1 MHFIEPSFEFVE
13 NDNQLKTVEYCARIC
28 YASQDKMDDGSY
40 IRFCKARFAEHHYAI
55 FEHANFTFACNT
67 EYAESFFY
75 ITENLYGV
83 NYKFHDGDLIFNLN
97 LRHIFE
103 LCDAG
108 NFTFYDLLPEYYRIF
123 YPDHV
128 KGKTV
133 LYRLVGER
141 DLYRD
146 YAEKNGIWLC
156 EEGQHLPI
164 HERFMFKTVKL
175 TCQRAIWDELARHRR
190 NALCCQSSRYCCYF
204 KERFGGEIKYSVPE
218 FLKDCDKNQHDAFIE
233 ACKRNEE
240 DYFKLFT
247 LGLPPQDARDIL
259 ALGYSV
265 DCVVTA
271 SVEQWKTIF
280 ERRTTKM
287 AHPDIAYLMRKV
299 QVAML
304 GE

>member
-28 YASQDKMDDGSY
+28 YASQDKMDDDSY
-40 IRFCKARFAEHHYAI
+40 VRFCKARFAEHHYAI
-55 FEHANFTFACNT
+55 FEHANFAFACDSS
-67 EYAESFFY
+67 YAESFFF
-75 ITENLYGV
+75 ISEDLYGV
-83 NYKFHDGDLIFNLN
+83 NYKFLEGELVFNLN

-108 NFTFYDLLPEYYRIF
+108 NFTFYDLLPEHYRIF

-128 KGKTV
+128 KGETL

-141 DLYRD
+141 SLHQDF
-146 YAEKNGIWLC
+146 AEK
-156 EEGQHLPI
+156 
-164 HERFMFKTVKL
+164 HELLFLDGEKVHDGKDRFTFKTVKL

-271 SVEQWKTIF
+271 SIEQWKTIF
-280 ERRTTKM
+280 DRRTSKM

-299 QVAML
+299 KAEML

>member
-1 MHFIEPSFEFVE
+1 MHLIDPSYTFIE
-13 NDNQLKTVEYCARIC
+13 NDNQLKTVEYCARLC
-28 YASQDKMDDGSY
+28 YASQDKIDDDSY

-55 FEHANFTFACNT
+55 FEHANFTFSCDMT
-67 EYAESFFY
+67 HAETFFY

-83 NYKFHDGDLIFNLN
+83 NYKFLEGELVFNLN

-108 NFTFYDLLPEYYRIF
+108 NFTFYDLLPEHYQIF
-123 YPDHV
+123 YPDHI
-128 KGKTV
+128 KGETL

-141 DLYRD
+141 SLKQDFADKLLCH
-146 YAEKNGIWLC
+146 KNGKTID
-156 EEGQHLPI
+156 GKD
-164 HERFMFKTVKL
+164 RFTFKTVKL

-190 NALCCQSSRYCCYF
+190 NALCCQSSRYCAYF
-204 KERFGGEIKYSVPE
+204 KERFGGEIKYSVPH
-218 FLKDCDKNQHDAFIE
+218 FLAEADEKQKTAFLDAI
-233 ACKRNEE
+233 KRNEE
-240 DYFKLFT
+240 DYFKLFM
-247 LGLPPQDARDIL
+247 LGLPPQDARDVL

-280 ERRTTKM
+280 ERRTSKM
-287 AHPDIAYLMRKV
+287 AHPDIEYLMRKV
-299 QVAML
+299 QAEMI